1 MKTVKFLE
9 HGIVF
14 QYKVAFFHVLFMFL
28 LSITLYYDEAQKKL
42 KMQKK
47 TYSYQNSKSNLGEA
61 IKTFMRGVSKK
72 SEQETL
78 FALGYIRIKGGTNH

>member
-1 MKTVKFLE
+1 
-9 HGIVF
+9 
-14 QYKVAFFHVLFMFL
+14 
-28 LSITLYYDEAQKKL
+28 
-42 KMQKK
+42 MQKK